1 MIVDKL
7 KAFGWFWYDFIIG
20 DDWTIAAGVVLILG
34 ITWVLDEAN
43 FGLTWLFLLAAT
55 LVLLYVCVRRG
66 MRPNH

>member
-20 DDWTIAAGVVLILG
+20 DDWTIAAGVLLILG
-34 ITWVLDEAN
+34 ITRVLDEPH

-66 MRPNH
+66 IRPKQ